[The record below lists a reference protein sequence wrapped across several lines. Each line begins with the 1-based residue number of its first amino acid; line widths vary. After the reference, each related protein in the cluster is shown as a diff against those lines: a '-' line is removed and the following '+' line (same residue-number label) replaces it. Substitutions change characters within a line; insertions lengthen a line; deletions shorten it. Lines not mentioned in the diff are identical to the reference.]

1 MLYLIPTPIGNLSDI
16 TYRAVTTLK
25 KCDYILCED
34 TRKSGILLKHLEIS
48 KRLISFHK
56 FSEKEKENSII
67 HDLRSGLEIG
77 LISDAGTPCICDP
90 GSMLIKRVLEEQLPL
105 TSLPGPCALSVAM
118 TYIGDMEGP
127 FQFMGFLPKKAGEL
141 STTLQDAI
149 LYPGY
154 TLFYESPHHVQK
166 TLTELAKLQPN
177 TDVTIT
183 RELTKIYEEILKD
196 TPSNLLSHFST
207 NKPRGEMVLI
217 INGKHTQIDLDLP
230 PKEYVQSL
238 IEKFGLSQK
247 DAVLIAAKL
256 QNKPKKVFYQ
266 AMIKEN

>member
-16 TYRAVTTLK
+16 TLRAIETLK
-25 KCDYILCED
+25 KCDYLLCED

-48 KRLISFHK
+48 KRLVSFHK
-56 FSEKEKENSII
+56 FSEKEKEDSII
-67 HDLRSGLEIG
+67 NDLRSGLEIG
-77 LISDAGTPCICDP
+77 LMSDAGTPCICDP
-90 GSMLIKRVLEEQLPL
+90 GSMLVKRVIEEKLAI
-105 TSLPGPCALSVAM
+105 TSLPGPCALPVAM
-118 TYIGDMEGP
+118 TYIGDLEGP

-141 STTLQDAI
+141 STALQDAI

-166 TLTELAKLQPN
+166 TLTELTKLQPD

-183 RELTKIYEEILKD
+183 RELTKIYEEVLKD
-196 TPSNLLSHFST
+196 TPSNLLTHFST

-230 PKEYVQSL
+230 PKEYVLSL
-238 IEKFGLSQK
+238 MDKYSLSQK
-247 DAVLIAAKL
+247 DAVIIAAKL
-256 QNKPKKVFYQ
+256 QNKPKKIFYY
-266 AMIKEN
+266 AMIE